1 MPDAADTGAG
11 GEPQGPVNPPILI
24 AVNQGLIT
32 AFDAAA
38 PINDP
43 LATVDIPPPPNP
55 HPIIKAFFDAH
66 PKCSALIVPFDGS
79 GDNGNAWEAFP
90 ACNTKTDLSDWK
102 VLEDIT
108 LNQDVLV
115 AADQIALAALERQCR
130 DWINN
135 DGGYGHVAIMRH
147 GRVYLST
154 NIRVTSSENHKAR
167 YQLASLCIPTTTP

>member
-1 MPDAADTGAG
+1 MPDAADTGTG
-11 GEPQGPVNPPILI
+11 GEPQETVNPLAAI
-24 AVNQGLIT
+24 A

-38 PINDP
+38 PVNAAAEPP
-43 LATVDIPPPPNP
+43 LNPLIFIPIAQPNP

-79 GDNGNAWEAFP
+79 GDDGSCSHAFA

-102 VLEDIT
+102 VLEDIQ
-108 LNQDVLV
+108 LSDDELV
-115 AADQIALAALERQCR
+115 AADQIALAALDRQGH

-154 NIRVTSSENHKAR
+154 NIRVTSSENYKAR
-167 YQLASLCIPTTTP
+167 YQLASLCTPSSTA